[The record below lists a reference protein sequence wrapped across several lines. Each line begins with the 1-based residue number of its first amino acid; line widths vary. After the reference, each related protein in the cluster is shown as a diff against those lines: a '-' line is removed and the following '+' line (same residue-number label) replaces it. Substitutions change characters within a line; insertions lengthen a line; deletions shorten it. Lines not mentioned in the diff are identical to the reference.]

1 MKKVLSLIVAIAII
15 LSLFVGCNA
24 NEVNPS
30 VTETPQP
37 SETENIPQQSEKKIL
52 VAYFSKTGTTE
63 SVALEISEA
72 LGADTFE
79 IARKEPY
86 PSGYS
91 ETTAVARQ
99 EKADGARPELKEYLP
114 KETIENFDVIFIG
127 FPIWYGTTPMPV
139 LTFLENYDLSGKTIY
154 TFCTSGG
161 SGIAGST
168 ADITSSAKNAKVIEG
183 KRFSSGGSG
192 VSEWINS
199 LGLSK

>member
-1 MKKVLSLIVAIAII
+1 MKKVLSIIVAIAII

-24 NEVNPS
+24 NDVPL
-30 VTETPQP
+30 VTDTLQP
-37 SETENIPQQSEKKIL
+37 SETSDAPQQSEKKIL

-72 LGADTFE
+72 FGADTFE
-79 IARKEPY
+79 ISRKEPY

-183 KRFSSGGSG
+183 KRFSSNGSG